1 MKLEIL
7 ALVDNKATVLIKGEI
22 GQNGDNNALFI
33 ADQLKA
39 ISQNEIHIH
48 IASEGGSLAEA
59 LSIRAEIK
67 KFIIETGKKVIFH
80 LEKMVASAATV
91 VPMIKESRVIGA
103 SNMLFMLHPA
113 YAAEVVVGHGT
124 AADHVKTAEI
134 IKEYTQLW
142 AAALMEKSGLSETQ
156 VNEWIL
162 HKQTDTNLTALDA
175 LNFGFID
182 EIGAASLINASLLP
196 KDLSGIPDDWLKANQ
211 IIDKKEYNVMTPE
224 EQASIT
230 IYDACVRALG
240 ITALVGFLIGIV
252 LSYLSALQLK
262 TFGAEIYI
270 IDILGLSII
279 RELGPLLAAILV
291 AGRSGSSMTAQ
302 IGIMRVTEELDA
314 LSAMGISHSL
324 RLILPKVTALTIVL
338 PLLSAW
344 TSASALIGG
353 MFSAQTTLD
362 ISYQQFLVRLPDAVP
377 LLNVFIGLGKSA
389 VFGLMIALIACHFGF
404 RIKPNTESLGSETT
418 NSVVASITVV
428 IMIDAMFAI
437 LFMGVGMP

>member
-1 MKLEIL
+1 MIDTESTSDLQPT
-7 ALVDNKATVLIKGEI
+7 LVVVKQDD
-22 GQNGDNNALFI
+22 GQLCVRLTGSWNLR
-33 ADQLKA
+33 
-39 ISQNEIHIH
+39 
-48 IASEGGSLAEA
+48 SLATAYDLQQKIRLNAANKTLQWDMRQIDLLDSAAA
-59 LSIRAEIK
+59 LIVWQAWGGDIPVQLQIKPEHQRLFDRWQSQSVPVAEPIVSHFSLIFNSFHQLIWGFWAQLLDLVTLLGQLVLDLGYLLGHPGDIPRAEI
-67 KFIIETGKKVIFH
+67 
-80 LEKMVASAATV
+80 
-91 VPMIKESRVIGA
+91 
-103 SNMLFMLHPA
+103 
-113 YAAEVVVGHGT
+113 
-124 AADHVKTAEI
+124 
-134 IKEYTQLW
+134 
-142 AAALMEKSGLSETQ
+142 
-156 VNEWIL
+156 
-162 HKQTDTNLTALDA
+162 
-175 LNFGFID
+175 
-182 EIGAASLINASLLP
+182 
-196 KDLSGIPDDWLKANQ
+196 
-211 IIDKKEYNVMTPE
+211 
-224 EQASIT
+224 SIT
-230 IYDACVRALG
+230 IYDAGVRALG

-324 RLILPKVTALTIVL
+324 RLILPKVTALTIVM

-344 TSASALIGG
+344 TSLAALIGG
-353 MFSAQTTLD
+353 MFSAQNTLD
-362 ISYQQFLVRLPDAVP
+362 ISYQQFLVKLPDVVP

-389 VFGLMIALIACHFGF
+389 VFGLFIALIACHFGF

>member
-1 MKLEIL
+1 MIEPEPSLDLPPSLSDVGQENGQPCIRL
-7 ALVDNKATVLIKGEI
+7 AGNWNLHGLAITPDLQQKISVNAVNKTLLWDMRSIDVL
-22 GQNGDNNALFI
+22 D
-33 ADQLKA
+33 
-39 ISQNEIHIH
+39 S
-48 IASEGGSLAEA
+48 
-59 LSIRAEIK
+59 
-67 KFIIETGKKVIFH
+67 
-80 LEKMVASAATV
+80 
-91 VPMIKESRVIGA
+91 
-103 SNMLFMLHPA
+103 
-113 YAAEVVVGHGT
+113 
-124 AADHVKTAEI
+124 
-134 IKEYTQLW
+134 
-142 AAALMEKSGLSETQ
+142 AAALIIWQAWGGQMPALIQIKPEHQRLFDRWQ
-156 VNEWIL
+156 A
-162 HKQTDTNLTALDA
+162 QTVPVAEPKTPL
-175 LNFGFID
+175 F
-182 EIGAASLINASLLP
+182 SLLFNSLQNFIWGFWGQLLDLVALMGQLVLDLGYLLSHPRDIP
-196 KDLSGIPDDWLKANQ
+196 KAEI
-211 IIDKKEYNVMTPE
+211 
-224 EQASIT
+224 SIT
-230 IYDACVRALG
+230 IYDAGVRALG

-324 RLILPKVTALTIVL
+324 RLILPKVTALTIVM

-344 TSASALIGG
+344 TSVAALIGG
-353 MFSAQTTLD
+353 MFSAQNTLD
-362 ISYQQFLVRLPDAVP
+362 ISYQQFLVKLPDVVP

-428 IMIDAMFAI
+428 IMIDAIFAI

>member
-1 MKLEIL
+1 MIDTESNPDSLPSLEIVKQDDGQLCVRLTGNWNLRGLATATDLQQKIRFNAANKTMQWDMRLVDVIDSAAALIIWQAWGEQTPARLQIKPEHQCLFDRWQSQSVPVAEPTASHFSLFFNFIHQLIWGFWAQLSDLVTLLGQL
-7 ALVDNKATVLIKGEI
+7 ALD
-22 GQNGDNNALFI
+22 
-33 ADQLKA
+33 
-39 ISQNEIHIH
+39 
-48 IASEGGSLAEA
+48 
-59 LSIRAEIK
+59 LSYLLTHPRDIPRAEI
-67 KFIIETGKKVIFH
+67 
-80 LEKMVASAATV
+80 
-91 VPMIKESRVIGA
+91 
-103 SNMLFMLHPA
+103 
-113 YAAEVVVGHGT
+113 
-124 AADHVKTAEI
+124 
-134 IKEYTQLW
+134 
-142 AAALMEKSGLSETQ
+142 
-156 VNEWIL
+156 
-162 HKQTDTNLTALDA
+162 
-175 LNFGFID
+175 
-182 EIGAASLINASLLP
+182 
-196 KDLSGIPDDWLKANQ
+196 
-211 IIDKKEYNVMTPE
+211 
-224 EQASIT
+224 SIT
-230 IYDACVRALG
+230 IYDAGVRALG

-324 RLILPKVTALTIVL
+324 RLILPKVTALTIVM

-344 TSASALIGG
+344 TSVSALIGG
-353 MFSAQTTLD
+353 MFSAQNTLD
-362 ISYQQFLVRLPDAVP
+362 ISYQQFLVKLPDVVP

-389 VFGLMIALIACHFGF
+389 VFGLFIALIACHFGF

>member
-1 MKLEIL
+1 MIDTESSP
-7 ALVDNKATVLIKGEI
+7 D
-22 GQNGDNNALFI
+22 
-33 ADQLKA
+33 
-39 ISQNEIHIH
+39 
-48 IASEGGSLAEA
+48 
-59 LSIRAEIK
+59 LSP
-67 KFIIETGKKVIFH
+67 TLKVIKQDDGQ
-80 LEKMVASAATV
+80 LCVKLTGNWNLRGLATA
-91 VPMIKESRVIGA
+91 PDLQQQIRFNAGNKTMQWDMRSIGVLD
-103 SNMLFMLHPA
+103 S
-113 YAAEVVVGHGT
+113 
-124 AADHVKTAEI
+124 
-134 IKEYTQLW
+134 
-142 AAALMEKSGLSETQ
+142 AAALIIWQAWGEQMPVQLQIKPEHQHLFDRWQAQIVPVAEPGVSRFSLFFNYLQQLIWGFWGQLLNLVTLLGHLVLDFGYLLSHPADIPRT
-156 VNEWIL
+156 
-162 HKQTDTNLTALDA
+162 
-175 LNFGFID
+175 
-182 EIGAASLINASLLP
+182 EI
-196 KDLSGIPDDWLKANQ
+196 
-211 IIDKKEYNVMTPE
+211 
-224 EQASIT
+224 SIT
-230 IYDACVRALG
+230 IYDAGVRALG

-291 AGRSGSSMTAQ
+291 AGRSGSAMTAQ

-324 RLILPKVTALTIVL
+324 RLILPKVTALAIVM
-338 PLLSAW
+338 PFLSAW

-353 MFSAQTTLD
+353 MFSAQNTLD
-362 ISYQQFLVRLPDAVP
+362 ISYQQFIVKLPDVVP
-377 LLNVFIGLGKSA
+377 LMNVFIGLGKSA

>member
-1 MKLEIL
+1 MIETESSPDLPPSIAVVKQDDGQLCVRLTGVWNLPGLVIAPDLQSQIRLNAVNKSMPWDMRSIDLLDSAAALIIWQAWGEQMPVLLQIKPEHKIL
-7 ALVDNKATVLIKGEI
+7 FDRWQAQSMPPAEPSVSYLSLFF
-22 GQNGDNNALFI
+22 NALQ
-33 ADQLKA
+33 QL
-39 ISQNEIHIH
+39 IWGFWLQLLN
-48 IASEGGSLAEA
+48 LVA
-59 LSIRAEIK
+59 LLGQLVLDLCYLLGHPRNIPRAEI
-67 KFIIETGKKVIFH
+67 
-80 LEKMVASAATV
+80 
-91 VPMIKESRVIGA
+91 
-103 SNMLFMLHPA
+103 
-113 YAAEVVVGHGT
+113 
-124 AADHVKTAEI
+124 
-134 IKEYTQLW
+134 
-142 AAALMEKSGLSETQ
+142 
-156 VNEWIL
+156 
-162 HKQTDTNLTALDA
+162 
-175 LNFGFID
+175 
-182 EIGAASLINASLLP
+182 
-196 KDLSGIPDDWLKANQ
+196 
-211 IIDKKEYNVMTPE
+211 
-224 EQASIT
+224 SIT
-230 IYDACVRALG
+230 IYDAGVRALG

-291 AGRSGSSMTAQ
+291 AGRSGSAMTAQ

-314 LSAMGISHSL
+314 LSAMGISHSI
-324 RLILPKVTALTIVL
+324 RLILPKVAALTIVL

-344 TSASALIGG
+344 TSASALLGG
-353 MFSAQTTLD
+353 MFSAQNTLD
-362 ISYQQFLVRLPDAVP
+362 ISYQQFLVKLPDVVP